1 MCLILCIGIAVCIIF
16 FVGTKSR
23 AVPEIESLDPSVG
36 VPGDVLVIKG
46 KNFGKTR
53 DTSYV
58 EFAGSK
64 VTGSSYISWSD
75 NCIKLVI
82 PTNVQDGLVVV
93 GTKDLRSKPALFAN
107 EIDIPVPVVTVHQT
121 SNPVITGLSATKV
134 NVGEI
139 LTISGNNFGD
149 TRNQSKVLFTIDYNN
164 KIKNAD
170 IKTRAVLTQ
179 DMIEASEYEN
189 DYIYWSNTEIKVR
202 VPDGCCTGMV
212 VIDTGKEQSEPM
224 ELTVLNTV
232 GTKSFTSKKM
242 YLIGYTADVT
252 DVVATDDSTIT
263 LRCPIPYSAAFQP
276 EIEITEISPSPILQN
291 YQHCLI
297 HQITKKRNNMPKSVF
312 SQTFI
317 MPVYEVKTDVKADKV
332 PGYKNMDDDLYK
344 HYTQAD
350 KFIPAEDPQIIA
362 LAREI
367 IGNEK
372 NAWKKAKLIYS
383 YMTEHFTM
391 QEKNRRDDENP
402 LDLLKRKSG
411 DAYDFAIVCT
421 ALLRAAEIPA
431 VTDCGVLIGKNL
443 RTQAHWWCEFYIC
456 NFGWVPLDSALGA
469 GLKYDSWSESENSDY
484 YFGNVDSHRILFSR
498 GWNELK
504 PFTQGNKTVQ
514 YAKSFA
520 LQTIWEESSS
530 NTAKYSSYW
539 SVPIV
544 KGVY

>member
-1 MCLILCIGIAVCIIF
+1 MNYEFFMNRCIELAKMSEGHVSPNPLVGCVIVDDNGEIIAE
-16 FVGTKSR
+16 GRHEKYGE
-23 AVPEIESLDPSVG
+23 AHAEQNALKAAG
-36 VPGDVLVIKG
+36 NNAKG
-46 KNFGKTR
+46 KTLFVNLEPCNHYGKTPPC
-53 DTSYV
+53 SKLIV
-58 EFAGSK
+58 EAG
-64 VTGSSYISWSD
+64 
-75 NCIKLVI
+75 IKK
-82 PTNVQDGLVVV
+82 VVV

-149 TRNQSKVLFTIDYNN
+149 TRNQSKVLFSIDYNN

-297 HQITKKRNNMPKSVF
+297 
-312 SQTFI
+312 
-317 MPVYEVKTDVKADKV
+317 
-332 PGYKNMDDDLYK
+332 
-344 HYTQAD
+344 
-350 KFIPAEDPQIIA
+350 
-362 LAREI
+362 
-367 IGNEK
+367 GN
-372 NAWKKAKLIYS
+372 
-383 YMTEHFTM
+383 
-391 QEKNRRDDENP
+391 P
-402 LDLLKRKSG
+402 
-411 DAYDFAIVCT
+411 
-421 ALLRAAEIPA
+421 
-431 VTDCGVLIGKNL
+431 
-443 RTQAHWWCEFYIC
+443 
-456 NFGWVPLDSALGA
+456 
-469 GLKYDSWSESENSDY
+469 
-484 YFGNVDSHRILFSR
+484 
-498 GWNELK
+498 
-504 PFTQGNKTVQ
+504 
-514 YAKSFA
+514 
-520 LQTIWEESSS
+520 
-530 NTAKYSSYW
+530 
-539 SVPIV
+539 
-544 KGVY
+544 